1 MSNIGAYFQAYKNA
15 KATEFVIKNFRE
27 HHPESPIT
35 VFSDA
40 GDDFSNI
47 CEKYNCNYQHRFLNL
62 GRQGSQNIK
71 LQSSYPVD
79 IRLAFNKEEML
90 VWMQRFYESCLY
102 SVENGSDYIVMLED
116 DVYVKGKITDLPEGG
131 FSCGPDN
138 PENLIKPELLNY
150 LQRKY
155 DMKYNV
161 NYYACCGGAVFNAKI
176 FTDNYLHIVNFINN
190 EFNILQKLDDKTGWL
205 DFFIHI
211 LYFYIGCS
219 YSVNSQ
225 FAETWWLPKWKIDW
239 GDPQYSIVHQYKDL
253 Y

>member
-1 MSNIGAYFQAYKNA
+1 
-15 KATEFVIKNFRE
+15 
-27 HHPESPIT
+27 
-35 VFSDA
+35 
-40 GDDFSNI
+40 
-47 CEKYNCNYQHRFLNL
+47 
-62 GRQGSQNIK
+62 
-71 LQSSYPVD
+71 
-79 IRLAFNKEEML
+79 
-90 VWMQRFYESCLY
+90 
-102 SVENGSDYIVMLED
+102 
-116 DVYVKGKITDLPEGG
+116 
-131 FSCGPDN
+131 
-138 PENLIKPELLNY
+138 
-150 LQRKY
+150 
-155 DMKYNV
+155 MKYNV
-161 NYYACCGGAVFNAKI
+161 NYYACCGGAVFSAKI